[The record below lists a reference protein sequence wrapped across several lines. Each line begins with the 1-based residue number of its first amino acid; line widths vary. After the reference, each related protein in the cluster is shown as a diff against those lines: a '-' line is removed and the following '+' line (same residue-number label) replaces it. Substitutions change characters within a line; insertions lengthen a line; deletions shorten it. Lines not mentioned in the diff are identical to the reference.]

1 MFSDPEWCDIM
12 TVEEEENAIVPGGHP
27 SSGSLG
33 NYYVA
38 EQNPSFHSH
47 SNPTHSYFV
56 LDLALVETIQSTE

>member
-1 MFSDPEWCDIM
+1 MA
-12 TVEEEENAIVPGGHP
+12 VEEEENAIVPGEHP

-33 NYYVA
+33 YYEA
-38 EQNPSFHSH
+38 EQNPSLHSH